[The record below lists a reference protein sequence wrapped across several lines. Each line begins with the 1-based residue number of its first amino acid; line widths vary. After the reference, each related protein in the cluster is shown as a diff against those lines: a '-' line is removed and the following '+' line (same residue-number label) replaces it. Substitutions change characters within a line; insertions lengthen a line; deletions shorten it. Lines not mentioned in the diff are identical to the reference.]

1 MELEE
6 AQTNSSKKI
15 FDQKA
20 ELKYIEDQWAKSAC
34 EIKEN
39 ILAQARVI
47 CPSANFSE
55 VGLYCH
61 VLDGRIED
69 VPIDEDSDAD
79 PKSDLINPAIV
90 P

>member
-20 ELKYIEDQWAKSAC
+20 EIKYIEDQWAKSAF
-34 EIKEN
+34 EIKD

-47 CPSANFSE
+47 CPSTDFSE

>member
-1 MELEE
+1 M
-6 AQTNSSKKI
+6 SKKI
-15 FDQKA
+15 TKLKA
-20 ELKYIEDQWAKSAC
+20 KIKYIEDQWAKSAF

-39 ILAQARVI
+39 ILAQAKVI